1 MDGALFCFC
10 LIDLFYVTFI
20 IYIPLVTLRYRRVQA
35 LDAKAI
41 RKTGANWI
49 RNRNLRGLKILNL
62 AMNNIGADA
71 QTRGVIP
78 KVNCCGHKKL
88 FFGTSRNAVR
98 TIDCLIEG
106 VNCREEFMFCY
117 KAI

>member
-1 MDGALFCFC
+1 MGGALFCFC

-20 IYIPLVTLRYRRVQA
+20 IYIPLGNRRVQA

-41 RKTGANWI
+41 RKTGTNWI
-49 RNRNLRGLKILNL
+49 RNRNLRGLKILDL

-71 QTRGVIP
+71 QTRGVIA
-78 KVNCCGHKKL
+78 KVNRRGHKKL

-98 TIDCLIEG
+98 TIDRLIEG
-106 VNCREEFMFCY
+106 VNCREEFMFRY
-117 KAI
+117 KAV